1 MKDWWERYSPELVT
15 DLYELTMAESYLQE
29 RMSGEATFN
38 LFIRDYPANR
48 SYFVSAGLEALLDVL
63 PDFRFSVESIRY
75 LASLEKFSAGF
86 LDYLRT
92 FRFSG
97 TIRAI
102 PEGRVFFAQEPILEV
117 TAPIIEAQIVETI
130 VMNAIQLETMLA
142 SKAARVYGAASGKG
156 LIDFG
161 MRRTHGVDASLKA
174 ARASYLVGFLGT
186 SNLLAGKIYDIPVY
200 GTMAHSYVTSF
211 RSEIDSFHAFARA
224 FPDGTVLLIDTYDSV
239 CGALKAVE
247 TAEAMLGRG
256 NRLQGVR
263 LDSGDLADLSRKV
276 RLILDE
282 AGLHDVKIMAS
293 GNLDEFKVENLANG
307 GSDIDLFAVG
317 TRMGV
322 SADAPYLDIA
332 YKLVEYEGRPILKL
346 STGKK
351 TWIGKK
357 QVYRFYSADGKME
370 FDRLCLLNFGKAEGE
385 PLLKLVM
392 EGGERTVRPEPIPE
406 IRARFANEWRGLPEE
421 LKAVRPS
428 RNYRVEVCESL
439 LELDSETARVKKR
452 EEVDE
457 RLASVRPG
465 NLPLKAGLETGNS
478 RN

>member
-15 DLYELTMAESYLQE
+15 DLYELTMAESYLRE
-29 RMSGEATFN
+29 RMSGEATFG
-38 LFIRDYPANR
+38 LFIRDYPADR
-48 SYFVSAGLEALLDVL
+48 SYFVSAGLESLLDVL
-63 PDFRFSVESIRY
+63 PDFRFSAESIRY
-75 LASLEKFSAGF
+75 LASLGKFSPGF
-86 LDYLRT
+86 LDYLRG

-97 TIRAI
+97 SIRAI
-102 PEGRVFFAQEPILEV
+102 PEGRIFFAQEPILEV
-117 TAPIIEAQIVETI
+117 TAPIIEAQVIETI
-130 VMNAIQLETMLA
+130 VLNTIQLETMLA
-142 SKAARVYGAASGKG
+142 SKAARIRAAASGKG

-161 MRRTHGVDASLKA
+161 MRRTHGVDASVKA
-174 ARASYLVGFLGT
+174 ARASYMVGFLGT
-186 SNLLAGKIYDIPVY
+186 SNLLAGKIYDIPVF

-239 CGALKAVE
+239 SGAFKAVE
-247 TAEAMLGRG
+247 TAAAMLERG
-256 NRLQGVR
+256 NKLQAVR

-293 GNLDEFKVENLANG
+293 GNLDEYKVENLANG

-332 YKLVEYEGRPILKL
+332 YKLVEYEGRPVLKL

-357 QVYRFYSADGKME
+357 QVYRFHDTGGKML
-370 FDRLCLLNFGKAEGE
+370 FDRVCLLNSGKTEGQ
-385 PLLKLVM
+385 PLMELVM
-392 EGGERTVRPEPIPE
+392 EAGERTRRPESIPE
-406 IRARFANEWRGLPEE
+406 IRARFANQWRELPEQ
-421 LKAVRPS
+421 LKTVHAPRD
-428 RNYRVEVCESL
+428 YRVEVCESL
-439 LELDSETARVKKR
+439 RELDNETARVKKL

-457 RLASVRPG
+457 LFANRQALNR
-465 NLPLKAGLETGNS
+465 
-478 RN
+478 